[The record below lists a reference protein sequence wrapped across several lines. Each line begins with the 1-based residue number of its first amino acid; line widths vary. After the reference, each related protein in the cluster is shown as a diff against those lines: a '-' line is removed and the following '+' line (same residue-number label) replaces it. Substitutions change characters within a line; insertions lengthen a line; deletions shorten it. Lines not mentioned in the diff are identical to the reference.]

1 MDKLLL
7 KKKDEVGD
15 YLLFL
20 QEVGEKYS
28 RDQFTND
35 PQIYSRSI
43 RFLHV
48 AVEYLLEAGGYIIL
62 MQDNIKFTGYDNLP
76 AVMSENNIISPD
88 LKDSLQSTVDFRNL
102 LTDIYMNLD
111 PGLIYDFLENIS
123 ELRQIEDTII
133 TLLEEGVRSDANQI
147 EG

>member
-28 RDQFTND
+28 RKQFVND
-35 PQIYSRSI
+35 SQIYSRSI

-76 AVMSENNIISPD
+76 AVMVENNIISPD
-88 LKDSLQSTVDFRNL
+88 LKDSLQSMVDFRNL
-102 LTDIYMNLD
+102 LTDIYMNLNPD
-111 PGLIYDFLENIS
+111 LIYDFLENIP
-123 ELRQIEDTII
+123 ELRQIEDIFS
-133 TLLEEGVRSDANQI
+133 TLLEEGVWSDTSPT